1 MPAGNGYSIGQD
13 NSIVLIDS
21 VQGKIVFPI
30 VTDFDVRETSK
41 TVSVQPM
48 SGPELRDE
56 LPQGWEGSFGVDRA
70 STSVDDYFTT
80 RAATYFATNTLSVV
94 TMYQYI
100 TEVNG
105 STSCWECTG
114 CTLKLSDGGKF
125 AGPETVKVKISWYA
139 SRRVRVS

>member
-21 VQGKIVFPI
+21 VQGRITFPI

-70 STSVDDYFTT
+70 STAVDDYFTT
-80 RAATYFATNTLSVV
+80 RASTYFATNTLSVV
-94 TMYQYI
+94 TMYQYV
-100 TEVNG
+100 TETNG

-114 CTLKLSDGGKF
+114 CTFKLADGGKF